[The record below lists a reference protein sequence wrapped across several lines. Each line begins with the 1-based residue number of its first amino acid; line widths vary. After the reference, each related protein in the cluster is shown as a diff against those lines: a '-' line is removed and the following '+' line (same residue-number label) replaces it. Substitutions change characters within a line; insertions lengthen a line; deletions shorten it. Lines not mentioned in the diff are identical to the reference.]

1 MVSARMP
8 SSYLKAT
15 GSPLRCGIETE
26 TTSSSKSPSFHAFA
40 ASWWLRAENS
50 SCSSRVKACSPVLAS
65 SVSSPMA
72 WSVKASQRPS
82 KAMWSRIVTSPYL

>member
-1 MVSARMP
+1 MSARMP
-8 SSYLKAT
+8 SSLLNSI
-15 GSPLRCGIETE
+15 GSPLRCLIETL
-26 TTSSSKSPSFHAFA
+26 TTSSSKSPSFQALA

-50 SCSSRVKACSPVLAS
+50 SCSSRVKACSPVLAC
-65 SVSSPMA
+65 SVSRPMA